1 MLNGYPP
8 EYASQ
13 ADSRETPRFQTGI
26 RRHTT
31 LPVALYAALYAALP
45 GPHST
50 VCSAPF
56 RTSYYLIKAYARRA
70 IYRLQA
76 GASVSVTPTF
86 HLPHCMT
93 TPYANLPITD
103 SSGRKYADRGIT
115 LPQLLPGAFKKR
127 AADVQFLS
135 ALFYLSVCYAHFFTF
150 PYSTATYAKQAT
162 YRLKAVDA
170 SLLSRLFTYFTELQH
185 YTRISRL
192 QTHQGKNVET
202 SRCSKLSAEKCK

>member
-1 MLNGYPP
+1 MTNSFKWLYEKVSLIQYLEKICALSWHIHSP
-8 EYASQ
+8 ESGGPTRDTALS
-13 ADSRETPRFQTGI
+13 DRNPETYNTACCSVCRSAWT
-26 RRHTT
+26 
-31 LPVALYAALYAALP
+31 AK
-45 GPHST
+45 HST

-162 YRLKAVDA
+162 YRLEVYQK
-170 SLLSRLFTYFTELQH
+170 SW
-185 YTRISRL
+185 
-192 QTHQGKNVET
+192 T
-202 SRCSKLSAEKCK
+202 S